1 MLGTFLA
8 LKRAKAVVANTRIH
22 AICKVW
28 GISTSVALVDGG
40 VVEMSFVQEGKP
52 IAWLKSQPGL
62 TPWLIVQTP
71 APSGVG
77 RTVLATSSVR
87 EAAGALLALLETA
100 KK

>member
-8 LKRAKAVVANTRIH
+8 LKRARAILATPRISS
-22 AICKVW
+22 ICKVW
-28 GISTSVALVDGG
+28 GMSTSVSLVDGG
-40 VVEMSFVQEGKP
+40 AVEMSFIQEGKP
-52 IAWLKSQPGL
+52 IAFLKSQPGL
-62 TPWLIVQTP
+62 MPWLIVQTP

-87 EAAGALLALLETA
+87 EAAGALVTILEMA

>member
-8 LKRAKAVVANTRIH
+8 LKRAKAVALMPRI
-22 AICKVW
+22 ASLCKVW
-28 GISTSVALVDGG
+28 GVTTSTTLVDNG
-40 VVEMSFVQEGKP
+40 VVVSFTQEGKP